1 MKATGIVRRID
12 DLGRIVIPK
21 EIRKTMHI
29 REGAQLEIFTD
40 SDGGV
45 IFKKYSP
52 LGELDESVA
61 DYAETV
67 AKVTG
72 NNVAVVDKDSVIAAA
87 GPARKELL
95 HKQISTDLEKAIEER
110 RQYVYKIGEER
121 KPLCKDLEKAY
132 AGIINPIL
140 LEGDA
145 IGAIVMLI
153 PDMGNA
159 PKESDVN
166 VLTAATQILSKQM
179 ES

>member
-1 MKATGIVRRID
+1 MKATGKVRRID

-40 SDGGV
+40 SEGGV

-52 LGELDESVA
+52 IGELDDSVS

-67 AKVTG
+67 AKITG
-72 NNVAVVDKDSVIAAA
+72 NTVAVVDKDSVIAAA
-87 GPARKELL
+87 GSGRKEIL
-95 HKQISTDLEKAIEER
+95 HKRISAETEELIEQR
-110 RQYVYKIGEER
+110 KQYVYKIGDER
-121 KPLCKDLEKAY
+121 KSLCKDVEKIY
-132 AGIINPIL
+132 AAIVNPIL

-145 IGAIVMLI
+145 VGAIVMLI

-159 PKESDVN
+159 PGEADVK
-166 VLTAATQILSKQM
+166 VLAAASQILSKQM
-179 ES
+179 ET

>member
-52 LGELDESVA
+52 LGELDESA
-61 DYAETV
+61 EDYAETA

-72 NNVAVVDKDSVIAAA
+72 NTVVITDKDCVVAAS
-87 GPARKELL
+87 GSNRRELL
-95 HKQISTDLEKAIEER
+95 HKKLSVETERLIEDR
-110 RQYVYKIGEER
+110 RQYIYKIGEQR
-121 KPLCKDLEKAY
+121 KRLCTELEKAY
-132 AGIINPIL
+132 VGIVNPIIID
-140 LEGDA
+140 GDTVGSV
-145 IGAIVMLI
+145 IMLI
-153 PDMGNA
+153 PEMGNEPA
-159 PKESDVN
+159 ESDIK
-166 VLTAATQILSKQM
+166 VLTTAAQILGKQM
-179 ES
+179 EP

>member
-40 SDGGV
+40 SEGGV

-52 LGELDESVA
+52 IGELDESVS
-61 DYAETV
+61 DYAETA
-67 AKVTG
+67 AKITG
-72 NNVAVVDKDSVIAAA
+72 NTVIVTDKDTVIAAA
-87 GPARKELL
+87 GNARRELL
-95 HKQISTDLEKAIEER
+95 HKRISAETEGLIELR
-110 RQYVYKIGEER
+110 RQYVYRIGEDR
-121 KPLCKDLEKAY
+121 KPLCKDLEKVY
-132 AGIINPIL
+132 AGIVNPIL

-145 IGAIVMLI
+145 VGAIIMLI

-159 PKESDVN
+159 PTEADIK
-166 VLTAATQILSKQM
+166 VLATAAQILSKQI
-179 ES
+179 ET

>member
-40 SDGGV
+40 NEGSV

-52 LGELDESVA
+52 IGELDESVS

-67 AKVTG
+67 AKITG
-72 NNVAVVDKDSVIAAA
+72 NTVVITDKDMIVAAA
-87 GPARKELL
+87 GNNRRELL
-95 HKQISTDLEKAIEER
+95 HKRISTETELLIEQR
-110 RQYVYKIGEER
+110 RPYVYKIGDER
-121 KPLCKDLEKAY
+121 KPLCKDLEKIY
-132 AGIINPIL
+132 AGVVHPII

-145 IGAIVMLI
+145 IGSVIMLI

-159 PKESDVN
+159 PSETDVK
-166 VLTAATQILSKQM
+166 VLAAATQILSKQI
-179 ES
+179 EP

>member
-52 LGELDESVA
+52 IGELNESVS

-67 AKVTG
+67 AKITG
-72 NNVAVVDKDSVIAAA
+72 NTVIITDKDAVISAA
-87 GPARKELL
+87 GSNRRDYL
-95 HKQISTDLEKAIEER
+95 HKRISKETEELIEQR
-110 RQYVYKIGEER
+110 RPYIYKIGEER
-121 KPLCKDLEKAY
+121 KPICKDLEKAY
-132 AGIINPIL
+132 AGIVHPIL
-140 LEGDA
+140 LEGDV
-145 IGAIVMLI
+145 IGAVIMQI

-159 PKESDVN
+159 PTEADVK
-166 VLTAATQILSKQM
+166 VLATATQILSKQI
-179 ES
+179 EP

>member
-52 LGELDESVA
+52 IGELNDSVE

-72 NNVAVVDKDSVIAAA
+72 NSVAVVDKDSVIAAA
-87 GPARKELL
+87 GPAKKELL
-95 HKQISTDLEKAIEER
+95 HKRISMDTESLIEQR
-110 RQYVYKIGEER
+110 RQYVYKIGDER
-121 KPLCKDLEKAY
+121 KLLCRDLEKAY
-132 AGIINPIL
+132 ISVVNPIL

-145 IGAIVMLI
+145 VGGVIMLI
-153 PDMGNA
+153 PEMGNA
-159 PKESDVN
+159 PSEADIK
-166 VLTAATQILSKQM
+166 VLSTAAQILSKQI
-179 ES
+179 ET

>member
-40 SDGGV
+40 SEGGV

-52 LGELDESVA
+52 IGELDESVS

-67 AKVTG
+67 AKITG
-72 NNVAVVDKDSVIAAA
+72 NTVAVIDKDMVIAAA
-87 GPARKELL
+87 GSAKRELYHKHISNEAEELIELRK
-95 HKQISTDLEKAIEER
+95 
-110 RQYVYKIGEER
+110 QYVYKIGEER
-121 KPLCKDLEKAY
+121 KPLCRDLEKAY
-132 AGIINPIL
+132 AGIVNPIL

-145 IGAIVMLI
+145 VGAIVMLI

-159 PKESDVN
+159 PGEADIK
-166 VLTAATQILSKQM
+166 VLSTAAQILSRQI
-179 ES
+179 ET

>member
-40 SDGGV
+40 TDGGV
-45 IFKKYSP
+45 IFRKYSP
-52 LGELDESVA
+52 MGELDESVI

-67 AKVTG
+67 AKITG
-72 NNVAVVDKDSVIAAA
+72 NSVAIIDKDTVIAAA
-87 GPARKELL
+87 GSAKKELINKRISEETDTLIEARKPY
-95 HKQISTDLEKAIEER
+95 I
-110 RQYVYKIGEER
+110 YKIGNER
-121 KPLCKDLEKAY
+121 KPLCRDSEKIFCGA
-132 AGIINPIL
+132 INPIL
-140 LEGDA
+140 SDGDV
-145 IGAIVMLI
+145 IGAIVMLL

-159 PKESDVN
+159 PGDADIKVMA
-166 VLTAATQILSKQM
+166 TAAQILSKQM

>member
-52 LGELDESVA
+52 LGELDESVS

-67 AKVTG
+67 AKITG
-72 NNVAVVDKDSVIAAA
+72 NTVAVVDKDSVIASA
-87 GPARKELL
+87 GPAKKEIQNKRISEATEAMIEDRKPY
-95 HKQISTDLEKAIEER
+95 IYR
-110 RQYVYKIGEER
+110 IGEER
-121 KPLCKDLEKAY
+121 RRLCIDLEKAY
-132 AGIINPIL
+132 TGIVNPIL

-145 IGAIVMLI
+145 IGALIMLI
-153 PDMGNA
+153 PEMGNA
-159 PKESDVN
+159 PSESDVK
-166 VLTAATQILSKQM
+166 VVSAATQILSRQIGN
-179 ES
+179 

>member
-52 LGELDESVA
+52 IGELDESVS

-67 AKVTG
+67 AKITG
-72 NNVAVVDKDSVIAAA
+72 NTVVITDKDSVVAAA
-87 GPARKELL
+87 GNNRRDYL
-95 HKQISTDLEKAIEER
+95 HKRISQQTEALIELR
-110 RQYVYKIGEER
+110 RPYVYKIGDER

-132 AGIINPIL
+132 AGIVYPIL
-140 LEGDA
+140 LDGDVVGSV
-145 IGAIVMLI
+145 IMLV

-159 PKESDVN
+159 PSETDVK
-166 VLTAATQILSKQM
+166 VLATATQILSKQM

>member
-40 SDGGV
+40 TDGGV

-52 LGELDESVA
+52 MGELDESVA

-72 NNVAVVDKDSVIAAA
+72 NSVAVVDKDTVIAAA
-87 GPARKELL
+87 GTAKKDLL
-95 HKQISTDLEKAIEER
+95 HKRISPQTEELIEGR
-110 RQYVYKIGEER
+110 KPYIYKIGNDR
-121 KPLCKDLEKAY
+121 KPLCRDSEKLFSGAV
-132 AGIINPIL
+132 NPIL
-140 LEGDA
+140 ADGDA
-145 IGAIVMLI
+145 IGAIVMLL

-159 PKESDVN
+159 PGETDIKVMA
-166 VLTAATQILSKQM
+166 TAAQILSKQI
-179 ES
+179 EA

>member
-52 LGELDESVA
+52 IGELDESVA
-61 DYAETV
+61 DYADTV

-72 NNVAVVDKDSVIAAA
+72 NTVAVVDKDTVVAAA
-87 GPARKELL
+87 GSARRDLL
-95 HKQISTDLEKAIEER
+95 HKRISAETEELIELR
-110 RQYVYKIGEER
+110 RQYVYKIGEDR

-132 AGIINPIL
+132 AGIVNPIL

-145 IGAIVMLI
+145 VGAIVMLI

-159 PKESDVN
+159 PGESDVK
-166 VLTAATQILSKQM
+166 VLATAAQILSKQI
-179 ES
+179 ET

>member
-40 SDGGV
+40 NSGGV

-52 LGELDESVA
+52 IGELDESAA

-67 AKVTG
+67 AKITG
-72 NNVAVVDKDSVIAAA
+72 NTVAVVDRDSVVAAA
-87 GPARKELL
+87 GPAKRELQNKQVSKDAQTLIEGRK
-95 HKQISTDLEKAIEER
+95 
-110 RQYVYKIGEER
+110 QYVYRIGEDR
-121 KPLCKDLEKAY
+121 KPLCQDLEKAY
-132 AGIINPIL
+132 AGVVNPIL

-145 IGAIVMLI
+145 IGALVMLI
-153 PDMGNA
+153 PEMGNA
-159 PKESDVN
+159 PSDSDTK
-166 VLTAATQILSKQM
+166 VLSAAAQILSKQI
-179 ES
+179 ET

>member
-40 SDGGV
+40 SEGGV

-52 LGELDESVA
+52 IGELDESVV
-61 DYAETV
+61 DYAETI

-72 NNVAVVDKDSVIAAA
+72 NTVAIVDKDTVIAAA
-87 GPARKELL
+87 GSAKRELL
-95 HKQISTDLEKAIEER
+95 HKRISLDAEHLIEQR
-110 RQYVYKIGEER
+110 KQYVYKIGDER
-121 KPLCKDLEKAY
+121 HSLCRDLEKAY
-132 AGIINPIL
+132 ISIVNPIL

-145 IGAIVMLI
+145 VGAIVMLI

-159 PKESDVN
+159 PSEAEIK
-166 VLTAATQILSKQM
+166 VLSTAAQILSRQI
-179 ES
+179 ET

>member
-52 LGELDESVA
+52 LGELDESVM

-87 GPARKELL
+87 GPARKEVL
-95 HKQISTDLEKAIEER
+95 HKRISSELEQAMEER

-166 VLTAATQILSKQM
+166 VLNTATQILSKQM
-179 ES
+179 ET

>member
-40 SDGGV
+40 SEGGV

-52 LGELDESVA
+52 IGELDESVA
-61 DYAETV
+61 DYTETI
-67 AKVTG
+67 AKITG
-72 NNVAVVDKDSVIAAA
+72 NTVAVVDKDSVISAA
-87 GPARKELL
+87 GPSKRELQ
-95 HKQISTDLEKAIEER
+95 HKRISPQTEALIEER
-110 RQYVYKIGEER
+110 KPYIYKIGEER
-121 KPLCKDLEKAY
+121 KPLFRDLEKAY
-132 AGIINPIL
+132 AGVVNPIL

-153 PDMGNA
+153 PEMGNA
-159 PKESDVN
+159 PGEADVK
-166 VLTAATQILSKQM
+166 VISAAAQILSRQIQP
-179 ES
+179 

>member
-40 SDGGV
+40 SEGGV

-52 LGELDESVA
+52 IGELDESVS

-67 AKVTG
+67 AKITG
-72 NNVAVVDKDSVIAAA
+72 NSVVVMDKDSVIAAA
-87 GPARKELL
+87 GSNKKDLMHKRVSTETDQLIEQRK
-95 HKQISTDLEKAIEER
+95 
-110 RQYVYKIGEER
+110 QYVYKIGEIR
-121 KPLCKDLEKAY
+121 KPLCKDVEKVY
-132 AGIINPIL
+132 TGILNPIL
-140 LEGDA
+140 LEGDTV
-145 IGAIVMLI
+145 GAIAMLI

-159 PKESDVN
+159 PGEADVK
-166 VLTAATQILSKQM
+166 VLSAAAQILSKQM
-179 ES
+179 ET